1 MSLHSLSNNVL
12 KRFFPRVYSHINEVH
27 ADRHPLCQAL
37 IEFQEAIVNN
47 ISPRTL
53 YRELSIIIKKYGL
66 RIGIIV
72 AVLEILDHFGLPF
85 LLLYFKCYKL
95 AALVTVLPITEIF
108 VYPAVIF
115 FIAKRKTLTN
125 S

>member
-1 MSLHSLSNNVL
+1 MSLHSLSNSFL

-47 ISPRTL
+47 LSPRSL
-53 YRELSIIIKKYGL
+53 WNESKHIVKKYGL
-66 RIGIIV
+66 RIGILV
-72 AVLEILDHFGLPF
+72 VLLELIDHFGLPA
-85 LLLYFKCYKL
+85 LLLYLGWYKL

-108 VYPAVIF
+108 IYPSIIF
-115 FIAKRKTLTN
+115 LIAKRKTLTN